1 MTRPIHRILAPALL
15 AGFIVVLPG
24 AARADLW
31 YEHYAA
37 AEEALAEERWSE
49 AIDQIN
55 RALEKKGDPGARVR
69 TYGMK
74 FTAYF
79 PYLMLGIAYYNLDQL
94 EAALQA
100 FETEERLGAIAG
112 STEGFGKLRE
122 YRGATLRRQ
131 QTLREEEA
139 QRIAGIVRTGLDDAT
154 RLEAAGQL
162 DEAVAAVS
170 RALAVSPQDAAA
182 LAILDRLRDQL
193 ADRQEQEDLDRR
205 VSALVGRG
213 RDLLTRGDLAQGA
226 SVLRQALALSDDEE
240 VRELLDEAQRA
251 LRAELQT
258 EPDERSVSIARTLG
272 EAGEL
277 QAAGRLGEALE
288 RLQSVLAL
296 DPSNSDALAL
306 QERLLEARADED
318 RADQD
323 RLRLESIDGFLAEAE
338 TALEAGQFEAAM
350 ASANR
355 VLALDAG
362 HPTALDQLARAY
374 RAVNSR
380 LLGGAPR
387 QNFPPAIRFA
397 DQRHEHEGML
407 AELVD
412 RPGFRLTGVV
422 IDDSPV
428 EIAFFGDD
436 ETEIEGSHSSQPLG
450 ELYITEFQLTRNLRA
465 GLSTIRL
472 VATDAERLTSSAEYA
487 VVYTRP
493 LLRSPLLWSAA
504 VSGLVLLAGLAVAM
518 RARRSRRLRRR
529 RFNPYLAGAP
539 VLDEKLFF
547 GREQL
552 IERILQTLHNNSLLL
567 HGERRIGKTSLQH
580 QLKRRLEALDDPAY
594 EFYPVYIDL
603 QGTPEERFFA
613 TLGEEI
619 FQELGPVLDGLEPR
633 TTPTGEYGYRDLLGD
648 LRRILK
654 TLRAGTDKRVRLV
667 LLIDEVDELN
677 SYDPRVNQKLRS
689 LFMKSFAE
697 DLVAVVS
704 GVSIKREWDRE
715 GSPWYNFFEEIDVG
729 PLRMD
734 HARQLIEQPIRG
746 ALRFEEG
753 AVERIIQLA
762 DYRPYRIQRL
772 CMKLVSR
779 MYEVDR
785 KQISVADV
793 EEIGDTSS
801 SGAA

>member
-1 MTRPIHRILAPALL
+1 
-15 AGFIVVLPG
+15 
-24 AARADLW
+24 
-31 YEHYAA
+31 
-37 AEEALAEERWSE
+37 
-49 AIDQIN
+49 
-55 RALEKKGDPGARVR
+55 
-69 TYGMK
+69 
-74 FTAYF
+74 
-79 PYLMLGIAYYNLDQL
+79 
-94 EAALQA
+94 
-100 FETEERLGAIAG
+100 
-112 STEGFGKLRE
+112 
-122 YRGATLRRQ
+122 
-131 QTLREEEA
+131 
-139 QRIAGIVRTGLDDAT
+139 
-154 RLEAAGQL
+154 
-162 DEAVAAVS
+162 
-170 RALAVSPQDAAA
+170 
-182 LAILDRLRDQL
+182 
-193 ADRQEQEDLDRR
+193 
-205 VSALVGRG
+205 
-213 RDLLTRGDLAQGA
+213 
-226 SVLRQALALSDDEE
+226 
-240 VRELLDEAQRA
+240 
-251 LRAELQT
+251 
-258 EPDERSVSIARTLG
+258 
-272 EAGEL
+272 
-277 QAAGRLGEALE
+277 
-288 RLQSVLAL
+288 
-296 DPSNSDALAL
+296 
-306 QERLLEARADED
+306 
-318 RADQD
+318 
-323 RLRLESIDGFLAEAE
+323 
-338 TALEAGQFEAAM
+338 
-350 ASANR
+350 
-355 VLALDAG
+355 
-362 HPTALDQLARAY
+362 
-374 RAVNSR
+374 
-380 LLGGAPR
+380 
-387 QNFPPAIRFA
+387 
-397 DQRHEHEGML
+397 
-407 AELVD
+407 
-412 RPGFRLTGVV
+412 
-422 IDDSPV
+422 
-428 EIAFFGDD
+428 
-436 ETEIEGSHSSQPLG
+436 
-450 ELYITEFQLTRNLRA
+450 
-465 GLSTIRL
+465 
-472 VATDAERLTSSAEYA
+472 
-487 VVYTRP
+487 
-493 LLRSPLLWSAA
+493 
-504 VSGLVLLAGLAVAM
+504 M